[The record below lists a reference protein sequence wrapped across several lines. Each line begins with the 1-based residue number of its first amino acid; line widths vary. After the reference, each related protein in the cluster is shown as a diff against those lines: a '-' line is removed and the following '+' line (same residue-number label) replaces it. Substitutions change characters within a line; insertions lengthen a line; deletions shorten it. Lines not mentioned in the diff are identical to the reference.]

1 MKQNEIIF
9 KFLKEQFL
17 KFFEPGNSKINVLNN
32 RKEIKTTHEFNG
44 PVNHIC
50 ELKKEDLLIVNI
62 SNPNNNNEEL
72 YIYKKNPDFNFN
84 EIHSSIIEHD
94 KILSLSELK
103 NGNLLIIQNKAFK
116 IYEINKKQKVTK
128 LIQEQEIEEQNYYF
142 KDILELFNGYLVSL
156 TVNLDKKNKIIF
168 WRKNLITGKYK
179 TKKERYKDKAI
190 AIIEKDKNSF
200 FVFCDNNELF
210 IWNINT
216 YEETPIGN
224 LNLKEGINYE
234 LQKILKINENG
245 LIFYYKEILIIF
257 NLSTLQ
263 TIEVNESID
272 AICNVSNSNFFLASF
287 NERNNKGIYLISCYL
302 DKKEVKCDKF
312 PNNLH
317 NDVINC
323 IYQLD
328 NGDIITGSSDKT
340 IKIFELNTNY
350 IY

>member
-1 MKQNEIIF
+1 MKKNEIIF

-32 RKEIKTTHEFNG
+32 IKEIKTIHEFNG

-116 IYEINKKQKVTK
+116 IYEINKKEKVTK

-168 WRKNLITGKYK
+168 WRKNLMTGKYEV
-179 TKKERYKDKAI
+179 KKIKPKNKAI

-200 FVFCDNNELF
+200 LIFCDNNILF
-210 IWNINT
+210 IWNSNT
-216 YEETPIGN
+216 YEEAPIGKFN
-224 LNLKEGINYE
+224 VNEGFNYE
-234 LQKILKINENG
+234 LQK
-245 LIFYYKEILIIF
+245 F
-257 NLSTLQ
+257 
-263 TIEVNESID
+263 
-272 AICNVSNSNFFLASF
+272 
-287 NERNNKGIYLISCYL
+287 
-302 DKKEVKCDKF
+302 
-312 PNNLH
+312 
-317 NDVINC
+317 
-323 IYQLD
+323 
-328 NGDIITGSSDKT
+328 
-340 IKIFELNTNY
+340 
-350 IY
+350 

>member
-1 MKQNEIIF
+1 MK
-9 KFLKEQFL
+9 
-17 KFFEPGNSKINVLNN
+17 
-32 RKEIKTTHEFNG
+32 
-44 PVNHIC
+44 
-50 ELKKEDLLIVNI
+50 LKKW
-62 SNPNNNNEEL
+62 P
-72 YIYKKNPDFNFN
+72 
-84 EIHSSIIEHD
+84 
-94 KILSLSELK
+94 
-103 NGNLLIIQNKAFK
+103 
-116 IYEINKKQKVTK
+116 
-128 LIQEQEIEEQNYYF
+128 
-142 KDILELFNGYLVSL
+142 
-156 TVNLDKKNKIIF
+156 
-168 WRKNLITGKYK
+168 
-179 TKKERYKDKAI
+179 KDKAI

-272 AICNVSNSNFFLASF
+272 AICNVSNSNFYLVSS
-287 NERNNKGIYLISCYL
+287 NEQNNNGIYLITCYL
-302 DKKEVKCDKF
+302 DKRETKCDKF
-312 PNNLH
+312 PDNLH
-317 NDVINC
+317 NDVISC

-340 IKIFELNTNY
+340 IKIFELSTNS